1 MITIFNRR
9 EVSLTFD
16 VNKLARIRETLSSH
30 DIDYKIKIFNRGGNN
45 FANSSRARIGNFGIH
60 VEYGQE
66 YAVYVKKEDYLQPI
80 GALAGLSSVER
91 TYEVY

>member
-16 VNKLARIRETLSSH
+16 VNRLAKIRETLSSH
-30 DIDYKIKIFNRGGNN
+30 GIDYKIKSFNRGGNN
-45 FANSSRARIGNFGIH
+45 FGNSSRARMGNFGIN

-66 YAVYVKKEDYLQPI
+66 YAVFVKKDDFEEAR
-80 GALAGLSSVER
+80 ALLA
-91 TYEVY
+91 